1 MSDEEAGGA
10 AAANSMMMV
19 PWFLGGPWVP
29 KWRSKEAATGSDDE
43 MLRSQ
48 LVLGLLP
55 GPVQTELQRRVRREM
70 ALTFEGACGEAKA
83 MEKETE
89 RAAVESIDNRRTY
102 NSPPQPNLP
111 STSNPLHDWSKMKE
125 ALRAE
130 LAEELRAQVTDLKTS
145 LLAEMRSQRATQ
157 RQPDQPLGGEQG
169 ANRIQRRARQP
180 QWDDQGRPIC
190 LRCGK
195 AGHMQRDC
203 QPMEMTNTRRV
214 ADEGGPVTVPMRAA
228 LVGESPEVEVLVQGR
243 RVPCILDTGSQ
254 GVVVVEDKYLPPA
267 YGILGMNVSG
277 GHHFT
282 LFKSTLPRAAVVA
295 WDWAFAAC
303 RRIEADEHR
312 GPSFGVAR
320 LRTTNPIQ
328 LAPQTETAVWAHV
341 PGAVKTSQEDVLLE
355 DCYQGG
361 QEWCVGR
368 AVARLQ
374 DGKVLLRVCNPHPY
388 PVVLPPRRPLARV
401 LRLERDDVQ
410 APNQLVLRRET
421 EAVVEVD
428 VRPVSGSLPTCL
440 DTLLQGADGLTP
452 PQSGQLRGVLEHWQK
467 VFSQSEEDHGRTE
480 AVYHTIPTGDAAPIR
495 QRYRPVPPNLY
506 NELRTL
512 LRDMLEGGVIRESA
526 SPWASPVVLVK
537 KKDQSW
543 RFCVDYRKL
552 NAVTHK
558 DAYPLPRVEESLTSL
573 KKAEWYSTLDLA
585 SGYWQVEVLPADKEK
600 TAFATPL
607 GLYEFERMPFGL
619 CNAPATFQRLMQHCL
634 GGQVHE
640 FLLIYLDDIILYSPD
655 FSSHVGHLEQVFAK
669 LHEHGLKL
677 QPAKCRLFQRSVQYL
692 GHVVT
697 PGGVATDPEKTEAVR
712 KWPTPTNIREVRS
725 FLGFVGY
732 YRRFI
737 LSFARRAGPLHA
749 LLKGTGGGKTRS
761 IDWSPDCE
769 KAFQDLKESLLRA
782 PVLAYADFSL
792 PFRLYNDASLHGLGA
807 VLAQVQEGRERV
819 IAYASRGL
827 LTWSAWGT
835 AADQI

>member
-1 MSDEEAGGA
+1 
-10 AAANSMMMV
+10 
-19 PWFLGGPWVP
+19 
-29 KWRSKEAATGSDDE
+29 
-43 MLRSQ
+43 
-48 LVLGLLP
+48 
-55 GPVQTELQRRVRREM
+55 
-70 ALTFEGACGEAKA
+70 
-83 MEKETE
+83 
-89 RAAVESIDNRRTY
+89 
-102 NSPPQPNLP
+102 
-111 STSNPLHDWSKMKE
+111 
-125 ALRAE
+125 
-130 LAEELRAQVTDLKTS
+130 
-145 LLAEMRSQRATQ
+145 
-157 RQPDQPLGGEQG
+157 
-169 ANRIQRRARQP
+169 
-180 QWDDQGRPIC
+180 
-190 LRCGK
+190 
-195 AGHMQRDC
+195 
-203 QPMEMTNTRRV
+203 
-214 ADEGGPVTVPMRAA
+214 
-228 LVGESPEVEVLVQGR
+228 
-243 RVPCILDTGSQ
+243 
-254 GVVVVEDKYLPPA
+254 
-267 YGILGMNVSG
+267 MNVSG

-607 GLYEFERMPFGL
+607 G
-619 CNAPATFQRLMQHCL
+619 
-634 GGQVHE
+634 
-640 FLLIYLDDIILYSPD
+640 
-655 FSSHVGHLEQVFAK
+655 HLEQVFAK